1 MAKKGALTRDP
12 KQVEAP
18 TFKYGENKTA
28 YESLDPQK
36 QRRYQELLKTKGRSA
51 ANTYLGQTSGQ
62 PVRQPGKA
70 PAPSQ
75 QAVGAIPFAEQT
87 PEQQI
92 NQMADIGGDIYS
104 RMAGFA
110 QNFNPQTFQQQ
121 YEPQFQQAMDRAR
134 QGVMNQ
140 FEQRNAQSFAKE
152 RQDFETAMANR
163 GVSPGSQQY
172 QAELQGL
179 TDRQDRARQEALNAA
194 EQAAYGIQAQGY
206 QQATGM
212 AMLPGEI
219 QAQYQTPFMAQ
230 YGQAANMS
238 MAQFQ
243 AEQERRRQAEQF
255 AQRKW
260 EIRNTPRGGGG
271 GGGGLDPY
279 QQYELA
285 QTMNRYDQQ
294 PQQPN
299 PWAGAASSFVS
310 GVGAGLGA
318 GLAKG

>member
-70 PAPSQ
+70 PVPSQ
-75 QAVGAIPFAEQT
+75 QTVGAIPFTEQT

-110 QNFNPQTFQQQ
+110 QNFNPETFQQE

-152 RQDFETAMANR
+152 RQDFETTMANR
-163 GVSPGSQQY
+163 GASPGSQQY

-206 QQATGM
+206 QQATGT
-212 AMLPGEI
+212 ARLPGEI
-219 QAQYQTPFMAQ
+219 QAQYQAPVMAQ
-230 YGQAANMS
+230 YGQAANQS
-238 MAQFQ
+238 QLAQQ
-243 AEQERRRQAEQF
+243 QQYAKELAALENKYRLQQ
-255 AQRKW
+255 
-260 EIRNTPRGGGG
+260 IRATPRGGGG

-285 QTMNRYDQQ
+285 QTMSRYNEGT
-294 PQQPN
+294 PQPN
-299 PWAGAASSFVS
+299 PWATGISSLVS
-310 GVGAGLGA
+310 NIGPAVINRMG
-318 GLAKG
+318 K